1 VGHATSLQGNKVKN
15 QIHAT
20 IVLSLLAYA
29 CAEQR
34 STVTT
39 WGHVDRGSEEFKTQV
54 NIGYGSNHPA
64 IPRPA
69 STLNLAGSE
78 SGMFS
83 LAVDPA
89 ADIWQSALFNTAQQT
104 VIPLETSLLDWSRQ
118 YIASHKSELGL
129 DVSELAHFENT
140 LYEPF
145 PNQIY
150 VTFQR
155 YFEGLEVRGAFVQ
168 FIFVREADGYRLRE
182 ILNNSYGPIAL
193 RSSGGEAVSA
203 EAAVNAT
210 GIPSLEAVWQ
220 KSLIYPQLAAD
231 GRYEFRLATEFELQD
246 KNLDENYKVI
256 VDNESQAILAAQSHR
271 HHVKQQLL
279 METFKNSYITKEVV
293 VGPMVGVQVDGTAA
307 DASGTIDTNATQ
319 VTVTLTSAK
328 GPVVSLAGNANNNTP
343 YSFPVT
349 FAAGGTTK
357 VVAGPNVDAAAL
369 NAFAALHEVNEWVG
383 RFLTPQQAPILA
395 TGIRTNVNMT
405 GPADSPF
412 CNAFFQPGSLNF
424 FIQGAVGGTTCV
436 NTALIKD
443 VMFHEWGHALDFQVG
458 VQGGITDGAFSE
470 GIGDITATL
479 AMGDPIVGRGFV
491 LNNPDSKVRTVDPDP
506 AKGEP
511 IRVYPPANAA
521 EAAVHSQGQIIGG
534 TFWDLRRNLVAIYG
548 PEEGTL
554 RTADLFFKHL
564 LVTDRYIDSYASVL
578 RLDDNDNNPATPSP
592 HYCAINKA
600 FGKHR
605 LIGAAT
611 LEGPGCVDQ
620 DQGLKVRVDVDNGD
634 GSLNLIASAFG
645 ASSIAFCPGK
655 VTSCPNDDSTVV
667 FTSTT
672 IAGLTASE
680 TKKFYQ
686 ASGTVNV
693 KEGEMYTLIS
703 RDASGAAVG
712 LKTLSFGK
720 RDQSSDLSRTLK

>member
-1 VGHATSLQGNKVKN
+1 VGHAKSLQGNKVKN
-15 QIHAT
+15 HIHAS

-34 STVTT
+34 SNVTT
-39 WGHVDRGSEEFKTQV
+39 WGHADRGSEEFKTQV

-69 STLNLAGSE
+69 STMNLAGNE
-78 SGMFS
+78 GMFS

-89 ADIWQSALFNTAQQT
+89 ADIWHSALFNTALQN
-104 VIPLETSLLDWSRQ
+104 VIPAETSLIDWSTQ
-118 YIASHKSELGL
+118 YISSRKAELGL
-129 DVSELAHFENT
+129 DVSELAHFSNT

-155 YFEGLEVRGAFVQ
+155 QYEGLEVRGAFVQ
-168 FIFVREADGYRLRE
+168 LIFVRDADGYRLRE
-182 ILNNSYGPIAL
+182 VLNNSYGPIAL
-193 RSSGGEAVSA
+193 RGSSGEAVSA
-203 EAAVNAT
+203 QAAVDAT

-220 KSLIYPQLAAD
+220 KSMIYPQLGAD

-256 VDNESQAILAAQSHR
+256 VDNETQAILAAQSHR
-271 HHVKQQLL
+271 HHVKQQLT
-279 METFKNSYITKEVV
+279 METFKNSYITKEVTV
-293 VGPMVGVQVDGTAA
+293 TPMAGVQVDGAPA
-307 DASGTIDTNATQ
+307 DASGTIDTAATQ
-319 VTVTLTSAK
+319 GTITLTSSK
-328 GPVVSLAGNANNNTP
+328 GPVVSLAGNAQNSTP

-357 VVAGPNVDAAAL
+357 VVSGPNVDAAAL
-369 NAFAALHEVNEWVG
+369 NAYAALLEVNEWVG
-383 RFLTPQQAPILA
+383 RFLTPQQAPILT

-424 FIQGAVGGTTCV
+424 FVQGTVGGMTCV

-443 VMFHEWGHALDFQVG
+443 VMYHEWGHALDFQVG
-458 VQGGITDGAFSE
+458 VQAGITDGAFSE

-479 AMGDPIVGRGFV
+479 AMGDPIVGRGFA
-491 LNNPDSKVRTVDPDP
+491 LNDPESKVRTVDPDP

-534 TFWDLRRNLVAIYG
+534 TFWDLRRNLVALYG
-548 PEEGTL
+548 PEEGTT
-554 RTADLFFKHL
+554 RTANLFFKHL

-592 HYCAINKA
+592 SYCAINKA

-634 GSLNLIASAFG
+634 GTLNLIASSFG
-645 ASSIAFCPGK
+645 AASIAFCPGK
-655 VTSCPNDDSTVV
+655 VTSCPNGGDTVV
-667 FTSTT
+667 FTSAT

-686 ASGTVNV
+686 ASGTVQV

-720 RDQSSDLSRTLK
+720 RDQSSDLSKTLK